1 MSKKGIAS
9 AKKKFA
15 AKNKNDVD
23 VMIKVKDEEGKIIE
37 FENEEL
43 AAAAA
48 APKKKKKTA
57 KTVRAGNESA
67 TAAAA
72 TSTTIEAEDTLA
84 MIKNALKSGT
94 GKMAEEFA
102 DVTADSDPPKKKTVK
117 KTLSS
122 KKKEP
127 KMPKLEE
134 NKEND
139 SAAI

>member
-67 TAAAA
+67 TAATA

-102 DVTADSDPPKKKTVK
+102 DVFAWLTTIANIHDVD
-117 KTLSS
+117 
-122 KKKEP
+122 
-127 KMPKLEE
+127 LE
-134 NKEND
+134 
-139 SAAI
+139 AAIREKYIQDGGPEGTK